1 MGAHYPPPPPSGAD
15 ATSGDAAAAAKVE
28 APWYDEDAP
37 PPGDEAELGLPDPAA
52 AASGEQQP
60 GMDPYA
66 AAAGYNAGPYGS
78 YYDPYYG
85 WQQHPA
91 QQQQQPAGAAGVGA
105 DGSSTG
111 GWDTAAATAVAPVE
125 GPVEE
130 PPPPGLEEEAA
141 AAAAAA
147 AAEAALSGHYNAYGY
162 PLADPYADPYY
173 AYGGMDPWA
182 SGQFD
187 PAAYMSA
194 TDYEQY
200 MQDGMVQPDAE
211 APAAEGEAAG
221 GEQQQQPKKPAL
233 VQVVSLDPEEIE
245 R

>member
-1 MGAHYPPPPPSGAD
+1 MN
-15 ATSGDAAAAAKVE
+15 
-28 APWYDEDAP
+28 
-37 PPGDEAELGLPDPAA
+37 
-52 AASGEQQP
+52 
-60 GMDPYA
+60 PYA
-66 AAAGYNAGPYGS
+66 AAAGYGPGPYGG

-91 QQQQQPAGAAGVGA
+91 QQQQQLAGAGGTA
-105 DGSSTG
+105 DGSSAG
-111 GWDTAAATAVAPVE
+111 GWETAAIAAAAAE
-125 GPVEE
+125 LPVEE

-182 SGQFD
+182 SGQSGQFD

-200 MQDGMVQPDAE
+200 MQDGMVEPDAV

-221 GEQQQQPKKPAL
+221 GEQQQQQPKKPAL